1 MRRQATAIL
10 AGVLWLSFPALGA
23 AEPSLIGLWKVD
35 GGTLEIRDGGAFV
48 GIRDGSG
55 SFTGKWRIEPAGVL
69 VLDRDDGKNAQCP
82 YVVTDKTLTL
92 SNCPASGH
100 LPTGASRSGFQ
111 ANAPSGRPPT
121 VGIFRQIM

>member
-10 AGVLWLSFPALGA
+10 AVVLWLSFPALGA

-35 GGTLEIRDGGAFV
+35 GGTLEIRDGGIFV
-48 GIRDGSG
+48 GTRDGSDRSPADGG
-55 SFTGKWRIEPAGVL
+55 SRPAGVL

-92 SNCPASGH
+92 SNCPASG
-100 LPTGASRSGFQ
+100 TYVRG
-111 ANAPSGRPPT
+111 
-121 VGIFRQIM
+121 